1 MLSISFAVSFKLAI
15 SKIYPPMSLSRSMT
29 FAMRSILA
37 APAIKNRSISSWS
50 LALFRGND
58 LSSSMQTRSAASPSL
73 FISRLAFGDI
83 NNEHTCKQSICGV
96 AAGCQNSCNALPKIT
111 CPHNSEH
118 PGQICHKK
126 NYPCIMMLCLCR
138 SELNSFCLVLVF

>member
-1 MLSISFAVSFKLAI
+1 MLSISFAVSFELAI

-37 APAIKNRSISSWS
+37 AQAIKNRSISSWS

-73 FISRLAFGDI
+73 FISRLAFGVNI
-83 NNEHTCKQSICGV
+83 PVSSQFVEWPLGV
-96 AAGCQNSCNALPKIT
+96 RTLVTLYPRLLARIT
-111 CPHNSEH
+111 AST
-118 PGQICHKK
+118 QVRYVTSK
-126 NYPCIMMLCLCR
+126 
-138 SELNSFCLVLVF
+138 